1 MTLMNKWYIRR
12 DFSVAAAKMGKRGI
26 ALSSDEPPAD
36 ALFWEMW
43 NECEDIARQ
52 VLDTDY
58 FRGIRNNN
66 LDPNAYGSLMVQDA
80 YYCFEAE
87 NAYAAAAS
95 HPLDDVC
102 SDFLKGKCASY
113 EEYNLYYHGPWHIR
127 DASGVIP
134 DDPIKSYADYEAHV
148 AGHLD
153 SPYLFCVMLPSEY
166 LWNWIANQ
174 LLPTASP
181 DGLYYF
187 WIEGNGGTPD
197 GAYQM
202 ANMLENYRTQTDE
215 EQAKE
220 IFHTAMRHELEVFST
235 ATQLNTNVLWLRKPT
250 F

>member
-1 MTLMNKWYIRR
+1 M
-12 DFSVAAAKMGKRGI
+12 
-26 ALSSDEPPAD
+26 
-36 ALFWEMW
+36 
-43 NECEDIARQ
+43 
-52 VLDTDY
+52 
-58 FRGIRNNN
+58 
-66 LDPNAYGSLMVQDA
+66 
-80 YYCFEAE
+80 
-87 NAYAAAAS
+87 
-95 HPLDDVC
+95 
-102 SDFLKGKCASY
+102 
-113 EEYNLYYHGPWHIR
+113 
-127 DASGVIP
+127 
-134 DDPIKSYADYEAHV
+134 

-235 ATQLNTNVLWLRKPT
+235 ATQLNTNVLWLRKNT